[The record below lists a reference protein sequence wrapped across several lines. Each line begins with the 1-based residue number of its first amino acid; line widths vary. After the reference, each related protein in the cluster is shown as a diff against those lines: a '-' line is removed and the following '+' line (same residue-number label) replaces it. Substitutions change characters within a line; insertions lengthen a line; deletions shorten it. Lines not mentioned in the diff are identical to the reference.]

1 MLWNIY
7 NELKED
13 VYNKIHNDVIDG
25 SLPPHGDVID
35 AKSNHFI
42 E

>member
-13 VYNKIHNDVIDG
+13 VHNKIHNDVTEW
-25 SLPPHGDVID
+25 LV
-35 AKSNHFI
+35 AAAR
-42 E
+42 